1 MDITGGA
8 AFFESVV
15 EEVLKSEYTDEDEA
29 VYGGSDEDLF
39 EKDYS
44 GSEEE
49 YLFDKEQAD
58 FSDEEK
64 HAGSEDEDLFDE
76 KQADSEDEDLFDEK
90 QADSEDEDLFDELSE
105 SNDGQSE
112 KEGSIEDVADLIKQ
126 KMLNYLSKNK

>member
-1 MDITGGA
+1 MRLMDITGGA

-76 KQADSEDEDLFDEK
+76 KQADSEDEDLFDE
-90 QADSEDEDLFDELSE
+90 LSE